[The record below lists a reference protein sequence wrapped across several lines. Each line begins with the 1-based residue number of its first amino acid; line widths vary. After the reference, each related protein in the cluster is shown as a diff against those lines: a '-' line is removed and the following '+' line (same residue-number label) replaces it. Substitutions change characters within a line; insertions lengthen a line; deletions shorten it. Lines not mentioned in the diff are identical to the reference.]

1 MRDETEAL
9 RASTEL
15 IEALIVKLSGLQLFR
30 GLARE
35 ALGALAEE
43 LEWLSL
49 PSGCRL
55 FAQGDPADGLY
66 VVLTGRLGV
75 FRTERDGRQRLVNE
89 AVTGDAVGEMALL
102 LGEPRSAGVVALRD
116 SELLRLRGEAFETL
130 LDRHPRLVLQ
140 LTRQLAGRLA
150 HGLRPT
156 PPRPGPRTLAL
167 LPLSP
172 EVPAAPFAQELARA
186 LGRLV
191 PKVAVLAAGEAAD
204 GSSERL
210 DALEGTHDLVLYLA
224 EPGLSPWTRLCLRQA
239 DHVLLLDRARRG
251 DGLAPE
257 PAMLEL
263 LRRVAPRR
271 MDLALLQPEDAA
283 LPSPAAAAWRS
294 ALPIELVCPLRPGRP
309 ADRERLARLLTGR
322 AVGLV
327 LSGGG
332 ARGLAHVG
340 AVKALRE
347 AGVPL
352 DLVGGTSMGAI
363 VAACLAVEW
372 DDVELA
378 ERLRRAFV
386 DANPL
391 RDYTLPFVALVRGR
405 VVTSLLRDAFGGT
418 RIEDLWRPFFC
429 LSTNLTS
436 GQVVVH
442 REGPLW
448 RALRASA
455 AIPGVLPPVI
465 EAGEVLVDGGVINNL
480 PVDVM
485 RGLGRGPVIAVDV
498 AADRALTRVPP
509 ELEDCSP
516 WQWLARGRRHVP
528 SIAAVLI
535 RVGTINSEAQDR
547 RMHRDADLLLRPPLA
562 SIGMLDWRA
571 FDRAVEIG
579 YRHARQALAG
589 RDLGSR

>member
-1 MRDETEAL
+1 MRGETQAL
-9 RASTEL
+9 RTSTEL
-15 IEALIVKLSGLQLFR
+15 TEALIVRLSDLQLFR
-30 GLARE
+30 GVTRE
-35 ALGALAEE
+35 DLDAIAQEI
-43 LEWLSL
+43 EWFGL
-49 PSGCRL
+49 PSGCQL

-75 FRTERDGRQRLVNE
+75 FRTEPDGKRRLVNE
-89 AVTGDAVGEMALL
+89 AVTGDVVGEMALL
-102 LGEPRSAGVVALRD
+102 LGEPRSASVVALRD
-116 SELLRLRGEAFETL
+116 SELVRLRGKAFETL
-130 LDRHPRLVLQ
+130 LDRHPELVLQ

-150 HGLRPT
+150 HGLQPT
-156 PPRPGPRTLAL
+156 PPNPVPRTLAL

-172 EVPAAPFAQELARA
+172 ELQAVPFAQELARA
-186 LGRLV
+186 LRQLV
-191 PKVAVLAAGEAAD
+191 SRVAVLTAGDAGD
-204 GSSERL
+204 RNIERL
-210 DALEGTHDLVLYLA
+210 NALEWTHDLVLYLA

-239 DHVLLLDRARRG
+239 DHVLLLDRASCS
-251 DGLAPE
+251 DKLALE

-263 LRRVAPRR
+263 LQRIAPRR
-271 MDLALLQPEDAA
+271 LDLALVQPEGAA
-283 LPSPAAAAWRS
+283 LPLPAAAWRS
-294 ALPIELVCPLRPGRP
+294 AVPIELVCHLRPSWP
-309 ADRERLARLLTGR
+309 ADHQRLARLIMGQ
-322 AVGLV
+322 AMGLV

-332 ARGLAHVG
+332 ARGLAHIGV
-340 AVKALRE
+340 VKALRE

-372 DDVELA
+372 DDAELA
-378 ERLRRAFV
+378 KRLRRAFV
-386 DANPL
+386 EVNPL
-391 RDYTLPFVALVRGR
+391 RDYTLPFIALVRGR
-405 VVTSLLRDAFGGT
+405 VVASLLRDAFGGT

-436 GQVVVH
+436 GRVVVH

-485 RGLGRGPVIAVDV
+485 RRLGRGPVIAVDV
-498 AADRALTRVPP
+498 AADRALTHVPP

-516 WQWLARGRRHVP
+516 WQWLVHGRRYVP
-528 SIAAVLI
+528 SIAAVLM
-535 RVGTINSEAQDR
+535 RAGTINSEAQDR

-562 SIGMLDWRA
+562 SIGMLDWQA
-571 FDRAVEIG
+571 FDRTVEIG
-579 YRHARQALAG
+579 YRHTLQALAS
-589 RDLGSR
+589 RELGSR

>member
-1 MRDETEAL
+1 MRSETQAL
-9 RASTEL
+9 RTSTEL
-15 IEALIVKLSGLQLFR
+15 TEALIVRLSDLQLFR
-30 GLARE
+30 GVTRE
-35 ALGALAEE
+35 DLDAIAQEI
-43 LEWLSL
+43 EWFGL
-49 PSGCRL
+49 PSGCQL

-75 FRTERDGRQRLVNE
+75 LRTEPDGKRRLVNE
-89 AVTGDAVGEMALL
+89 AVTGDVVGEMALL
-102 LGEPRSAGVVALRD
+102 LGEPRSASVVALRD
-116 SELLRLRGEAFETL
+116 SELVRLRGKAFETL
-130 LDRHPRLVLQ
+130 LDRHPELVLQ

-150 HGLRPT
+150 HGLQPT
-156 PPRPGPRTLAL
+156 PPNPVPRTLAL

-172 EVPAAPFAQELARA
+172 ELQAVPFAQELARA
-186 LGRLV
+186 LRQLV
-191 PKVAVLAAGEAAD
+191 SRVAVLTAGDAGD
-204 GSSERL
+204 RNIERL
-210 DALEGTHDLVLYLA
+210 NALEWTHDLVLYLA

-239 DHVLLLDRARRG
+239 DHVLLLDRASCS
-251 DGLAPE
+251 DKLALE

-263 LRRVAPRR
+263 LQRIAPRR
-271 MDLALLQPEDAA
+271 LDLALVQPEGAA
-283 LPSPAAAAWRS
+283 LPLPAAAWRS
-294 ALPIELVCPLRPGRP
+294 AVPIELVCHLRPSWP
-309 ADRERLARLLTGR
+309 ADHQRLARLIMGQ
-322 AVGLV
+322 AMGLV

-332 ARGLAHVG
+332 ARGLAHIGV
-340 AVKALRE
+340 VKALRE

-372 DDVELA
+372 DDAELA
-378 ERLRRAFV
+378 KRLRRAFV
-386 DANPL
+386 EVNPL
-391 RDYTLPFVALVRGR
+391 RDYTLPFIALVRGR
-405 VVTSLLRDAFGGT
+405 VVASLLRDAFGGR

-436 GQVVVH
+436 GRVVVH

-485 RGLGRGPVIAVDV
+485 RRLGRGPVIAVDV
-498 AADRALTRVPP
+498 AADRALTHVPP

-516 WQWLARGRRHVP
+516 WQWLVHGRRYVP
-528 SIAAVLI
+528 SIAAVLM
-535 RVGTINSEAQDR
+535 RAGTINSEAQDR

-562 SIGMLDWRA
+562 SIGMLDWQA
-571 FDRAVEIG
+571 FDRTVEIG
-579 YRHARQALAG
+579 YRHTLQALAS
-589 RDLGSR
+589 RELGSR